1 MLRPSSQTRS
11 GPDGEGPYPL
21 NEVHTHELLTDDS
34 GTEVLE
40 TEETITNDAPVRK
53 ESQKTFSDYGVA
65 PEIAQ
70 SLADAGILHPF
81 PIQSMTL
88 GVALG
93 GHDIIGQAKTGTG
106 KTLGFGIPALQRTI
120 PAEHPD
126 YARLAVPG
134 APQALVVV
142 PTRELAIQVG
152 KDLQTAGKRTTLRVE
167 VIYGGRAYEPQIES
181 LQRGVEV
188 VVGTPGRLIDLHRQR
203 HLNLKNVRMIVLD
216 EADEMLDLG
225 FLPDVETL
233 MAAVPPVRQTLLFS
247 ATMPG
252 PVVAMARRYMT
263 QPTHIRASDPNDDS
277 ITKKDIRQ
285 VIYRAHQ
292 LDKDEVVARI
302 LQSEGRGRT
311 IIFTKTKRTAA
322 KLSEELVDRGFAA
335 AALHGDLGQGAREQA
350 LRAFRNGKVDVLVA
364 TDVAARGIDV
374 EDVTHVINFQCPED
388 EKAYLHRVGRTGRA
402 GHKGTAVTFVDW
414 EDVPRWTLI
423 NKALGLDVP
432 EPVETYS
439 SSPHLYT
446 DLDIPAGTKGRLPRN
461 KRVLE
466 GVDAEVL
473 EDLGEPGKKKRG
485 HREGKTGAESRE
497 RRRRPKAAEGE
508 AHDAAAAAGSAE
520 EPAEGAGKA
529 GHGHGRADRQAR
541 SETNGEGRRRRRRRV
556 AGEEGAPEGTEA
568 AGSKQAPSEAPGEQK
583 APRRTSSAAAV
594 RLSDAGD
601 GTVVD
606 RGVAA
611 ARRRRSRT
619 RRIDGEVVSRTESE

>member
-1 MLRPSSQTRS
+1 M
-11 GPDGEGPYPL
+11 

-40 TEETITNDAPVRK
+40 TEETITNDAPVRQ
-53 ESQKTFSDYGVA
+53 ESQQTFSDYGVA

-106 KTLGFGIPALQRTI
+106 KTLGFGIPALQRTL
-120 PAEHPD
+120 PSDHPD
-126 YARLAVPG
+126 YAKLPVPG
-134 APQALVVV
+134 APQALIVV
-142 PTRELAIQVG
+142 PTRELAVQVG
-152 KDLQTAGKRTTLRVE
+152 KDLQTASKRTSLRVE
-167 VIYGGRAYEPQIES
+167 VIYGGRAYEPQIEA
-181 LQRGVEV
+181 LQRGVDV

-233 MAAVPPVRQTLLFS
+233 MGAVPAIRQTLLFS

-252 PVVAMARRYMT
+252 PVVAMARRYMS

-302 LQSEGRGRT
+302 LQAEGRGRT

-388 EKAYLHRVGRTGRA
+388 EKTYLHRVGRTGRA
-402 GHKGTAVTFVDW
+402 GNKGTAVTFVDW
-414 EDVPRWTLI
+414 EDVPRWGLI

-446 DLDIPAGTKGRLPRN
+446 DLTIPAGTKGRLPRH

-473 EDLGEPGKKKRG
+473 EDLGEPGRKKGGRG
-485 HREGKTGAESRE
+485 RRDEKPRGRGASAKEGTAGGQRTEDGQRAEDGPTGGEKQHREG
-497 RRRRPKAAEGE
+497 RRRRSKGAADAVAPAAEG
-508 AHDAAAAAGSAE
+508 AE
-520 EPAEGAGKA
+520 TAPADGAGKS
-529 GHGHGRADRQAR
+529 GHGHGRADRPAH
-541 SETNGEGRRRRRRRV
+541 SEPTGEGRRRRRRGG
-556 AGEEGAPEGTEA
+556 AGGGEA
-568 AGSKQAPSEAPGEQK
+568 QQEQAPVRASAASAVQLTPGE
-583 APRRTSSAAAV
+583 
-594 RLSDAGD
+594 D
-601 GTVVD
+601 GTRPD

-619 RRIDGEVVSRTESE
+619 RRVDGEVVARGEAE